1 MTNILKG
8 IGLVIT
14 GLVVGYVASVVMH
27 PQQSNVGGVY
37 NQTTRSFTDAV
48 IGDRAVVFK
57 AGLIGPGTNQGSWTN
72 NTGKQVLISASDI
85 TMGWTSGVASS
96 TLLFWVSTSTATTV
110 ADYARP
116 TSSYMLIDGGSPA
129 TSTTALG
136 SPITGTSS
144 PAGKGAILVDPG
156 VNVVFDVQEKFF
168 CKTATGICETATS
181 SNRGIQ
187 SFFWQFKGTYPS
199 PI

>member
-14 GLVVGYVASVVMH
+14 GLVVGFVASVVMH
-27 PQQSNVGGVY
+27 SQQFGGVY
-37 NQTTRSFTDAV
+37 NQTTRAFTDAV
-48 IGDRAVVFK
+48 IGDRTVVFK
-57 AGLIGPGTNQGSWTN
+57 AGLIGPGANQGSWNN
-72 NTGKQVLISASDI
+72 NTGKQVLIAASDI

-96 TLLFWVSTSTATTV
+96 SLAFYVSTSTATTV
-110 ADYARP
+110 TDFTRP
-116 TSSYMLIDGGSPA
+116 TSAYLLIDGAQTASSTQPLASPV
-129 TSTTALG
+129 
-136 SPITGTSS
+136 TGTSTS
-144 PAGKGAILVDPG
+144 AGKGSILVNPG
-156 VNVVFDVQEKFF
+156 ENLIFNVQERYA
-168 CKTATGICETATS
+168 CKTVGNCETATS